1 MRKLFLKSGV
11 AVLAVVSVGMAMPAL
26 AHTHK
31 PTVHPVTKGAVSKR
45 FERESKV
52 AAERTVTVIQTGTSA
67 AEPVQ
72 GDVGQVI
79 AQTTYMTAAPEV
91 ACPSGPVGSAEWERV
106 PEELRKHAIPG
117 QCFSRLLMPPKTERY
132 VEHVLVS
139 PERVETR
146 RLPQVVEVVNEDVM
160 VRPERAERRI
170 IPAVSHVE
178 TVTEIVRPASFREE
192 RIPPQYELRTEHVMV
207 RDSRREWVRRDAVPM
222 DAPMV
227 TPGDHQPVRYR
238 ADGSLTWSGKYDVSS
253 QPAPEA
259 ADYVDPRDQSVWC
272 LKVIP
277 GVYEDRTTRIEVAPA
292 SVRRIEVPAV
302 TREVRHTVIDRP
314 ERYEDVVIPAVME
327 KRRVRKVTQ
336 EARTETY
343 TVPAAYDDVTRER
356 IVGAPEPVWREVI
369 CGKNTSTQKV
379 MEVQR
384 ALAAK
389 GYNPG
394 PIDGQLG
401 KQTVAAMQKFQA
413 DNGLPQGQP
422 SVEAVQALGVPLVP
436 LHD

>member
-11 AVLAVVSVGMAMPAL
+11 AVLAVVSVGLAMPAL

-31 PTVHPVTKGAVSKR
+31 PTVHPVSKR
-45 FERESKV
+45 FDRESRV

-72 GDVGQVI
+72 GDVGQI
-79 AQTTYMTAAPEV
+79 ITMTEAAPV
-91 ACPSGPVGSAEWERV
+91 ACPSGPVGSPEWQQV

-117 QCFSRLLMPPKTERY
+117 QCFSRLLMPPKSERY

-146 RLPQVVEVVNEDVM
+146 RIPQVVDMVDEDVM
-160 VRPERAERRI
+160 VRPERVERRV
-170 IPAVSHVE
+170 IPAVSHIE
-178 TVTEIVRPASFREE
+178 TTTEIVRPASFREE
-192 RIPPQYELRTEHVMV
+192 RIPAQYELRTEHVMV
-207 RDSRREWVRRDAVPM
+207 RDSRREWVRTDGIPTEA
-222 DAPMV
+222 AMV
-227 TPGDHQPVRYR
+227 TAGDYDPVRYR
-238 ADGSLTWSGKYDVSS
+238 DDGSLSWPGKYQDGT
-253 QPAPEA
+253 PEA
-259 ADYVDPRDQSVWC
+259 ASYEPRDPSIWC
-272 LKVIP
+272 LKVVP
-277 GVYEDRTTRIEVAPA
+277 GVYEDRTTRVEVAPA
-292 SVRRIEVPAV
+292 SIRRIEIPAE
-302 TREVRHTVIDRP
+302 TRQVRHTVIDAP
-314 ERYEDVVIPAVME
+314 ERYEEVVIPAVME
-327 KRRVRKVTQ
+327 KRRVRRVTQ

-356 IVGAPEPVWREVI
+356 IVGAAEPVWREVI
-369 CGKNTSTQKV
+369 CGKNTSQQKV

-384 ALAAK
+384 ALAAR

-401 KQTVAAMQKFQA
+401 RQTVSAMQKFQA

-422 SVEAVQALGVPLVP
+422 SVEAVQMLGVPLVP
-436 LHD
+436 LNRN

>member
-1 MRKLFLKSGV
+1 MYKLFLKSG
-11 AVLAVVSVGMAMPAL
+11 AALLVLASVSVAPPVL

-31 PTVHPVTKGAVSKR
+31 PAVKPVSKQ
-45 FERESKV
+45 FDRESRV
-52 AAERTVTVIQTGTSA
+52 AAERTMTVIQTGTSA

-72 GDVGQVI
+72 GNIGQVI
-79 AQTTYMTAAPEV
+79 AMTEAPPV
-91 ACPSGPVGSAEWERV
+91 ACPSGPVGSAEWEQV

-117 QCFSRLLMPPKTERY
+117 QCFSRLMLPPKTERY
-132 VEHVLVS
+132 VEHVMVS

-146 RLPQVVEVVNEDVM
+146 RIPQVVDMVDEDVM
-160 VRPERAERRI
+160 VRPERVERRL
-170 IPAVSHVE
+170 IPAVTH
-178 TVTEIVRPASFREE
+178 TEMATEVVRPASFREE
-192 RIPPQYELRTEHVMV
+192 RIPAQYETRTEHVMV
-207 RDSRREWVRRDAVPM
+207 RDARREWVRTDGIPT

-227 TPGDHQPVRYR
+227 TAGDYQPVRYR
-238 ADGSLTWSGKYDVSS
+238 DDGSLSWPGKYAEGS
-253 QPAPEA
+253 PEA
-259 ADYVDPRDQSVWC
+259 EYYERDPSVWC
-272 LKVIP
+272 LKVVP
-277 GVYEDRTTRIEVAPA
+277 GVYEDRTTRVEVAPA
-292 SVRRIEVPAV
+292 SVRRIEIPAQ
-302 TREVRHTVIDRP
+302 TRQVRRTVIDAP

-327 KRRVRKVTQ
+327 KRRVRRVTQ

-343 TVPAAYDDVTRER
+343 TVPAVYDDVTRER
-356 IVGAPEPVWREVI
+356 VIGAPEPVWREVI
-369 CGKNTSTQKV
+369 CGKNTSASKI

-401 KQTVAAMQKFQA
+401 RQTVAAMQKFQA

-436 LHD
+436 LNRN